1 MHHALHLA
9 TLRKLCETAPLKL
22 LKKYK
27 ATASLGNTTTT
38 TSTVPTTTIA
48 AAVAVAGRASSS
60 IPPKKSK
67 EASTGKPVVED
78 FRFDNLE
85 SVEAATTEGEA
96 RPEDSSSGDG
106 GSSGSGG
113 WTGGIFG
120 KSKASKFAVL

>member
-27 ATASLGNTTTT
+27 ATASVGNTTITT
-38 TSTVPTTTIA
+38 NATATTVPTTTTT
-48 AAVAVAGRASSS
+48 AAVAVAGSS
-60 IPPKKSK
+60 IPPKRSK
-67 EASTGKPVVED
+67 EASTVKPVVED

-96 RPEDSSSGDG
+96 RLEE
-106 GSSGSGG
+106 SGSGSSG
-113 WTGGIFG
+113 WTGGLFG

>member
-27 ATASLGNTTTT
+27 AAASLGNTTITT
-38 TSTVPTTTIA
+38 NATVPTTTTT
-48 AAVAVAGRASSS
+48 AAVASSS
-60 IPPKKSK
+60 ILPKKSK
-67 EASTGKPVVED
+67 EASTVKPVVED

-96 RPEDSSSGDG
+96 RQEE
-106 GSSGSGG
+106 SGSGSTG
-113 WTGGIFG
+113 WTGGLFG